1 MQKELLMEILAQN
14 QVTCGFAF
22 QKLSTE
28 NLSLRLNDNT
38 ASLGFIYR
46 HIGETMNMFGAF
58 FGEIM
63 GVENTTMGQED
74 KGQGKVLE
82 DSVKLVSQGYEM
94 LQRLVENN
102 TDSWWL
108 EEIDTP
114 FFGRVTRIRLFAHV
128 LFHNAHHAGQ
138 LSLTLARGSRI

>member
-1 MQKELLMEILAQN
+1 MQKELLMEMLAQN

-28 NLSLRLNDNT
+28 NLTLRLNDNT

-138 LSLTLARGSRI
+138 LSLTLARASRI